1 MLFCYINS
9 YHVLSHFRFIH
20 KNLYKGE
27 QSMRRKFFAFV
38 IAVLFDTSAMII
50 SMGQVVST
58 RNSNS
63 FAHKEADSQIL
74 FCAID
79 NEDWNV
85 KQETIDYWNE

>member
-1 MLFCYINS
+1 MYLVTFGLYTKT
-9 YHVLSHFRFIH
+9 Y
-20 KNLYKGE
+20 YKGE

-38 IAVLFDTSAMII
+38 IAVLLGTSAMII

-58 RNSNS
+58 HNSNS

-79 NEDWNV
+79 NEDWDV

>member
-1 MLFCYINS
+1 MK
-9 YHVLSHFRFIH
+9 R
-20 KNLYKGE
+20 
-27 QSMRRKFFAFV
+27 QFFAFV
-38 IAVLFDTSAMII
+38 FAVLFGTSAMII

-58 RNSNS
+58 HNSNS

-79 NEDWNV
+79 NEDWDV